1 MKGDERNMANNL
13 GTNLLW
19 YRQGAQ
25 SWNEALPLG
34 NGRMG
39 AMVFGDGAH
48 ERICLNEDTLW
59 SGFPTYYRRPGQK
72 ESYKKAQALA
82 LEGKLK
88 EAQRELEENFTG
100 LWCQAYMPFGDIEL
114 EMQHGAAPENLA
126 RALDMQTGLHTV
138 TYTAGGKRYER
149 ELFVSFPD
157 QVLAMRLTCDV
168 PGELSFRVH
177 LAPAM
182 RAETQLEQD
191 SMSAQ
196 GHCPVYCWHYGPPQD
211 PRGVLEYGRE
221 EAEMGMGFYGE
232 MRVLPRGGSMQ
243 RQGGSLQITGADSA
257 VILLNIRTSF
267 NGWDHH
273 PVLDGRPFVAP
284 CRQELDAAGEKG
296 YDALKQ
302 AHVADHQ
309 ALYDRVELELG
320 GGDEKLLPTDERLYR
335 HENGEDDLA
344 LYALYFNFGRY
355 LTIAS
360 SRPGTQATNLQG
372 IWNASVEPPWNCN
385 YTININTEMNYWP
398 TQMVNLSECQEP
410 LNRLIAELAQ
420 SGERTARDYYGAPGF
435 VAHHN
440 TDIWRMSTPV
450 GAQKEGSARYAF
462 WNMSAGWLVRHLWE
476 QYEYTRDEAFLRN
489 TAWPLIKKAALFYQ
503 DQLIEDERGF
513 LILCPSTSPENA
525 FLWEGEGI
533 SVSKTAAMT
542 QAIVLDVFSIC
553 AQACGILQE
562 DLSFGADLAMLMP
575 KLLPFGVGR
584 EGELLEWDENYPES
598 EIHHRHISHLYGLHP
613 GRSITPEETP
623 DLAQACQ
630 VSLERRG
637 DESTGWAMGWRIN
650 QWARLRDGDH
660 ALRLLDRQLRTVEGR
675 NPARG
680 GVPEKRHGGTYLNL
694 FDAHPPFQIDG
705 NFGACAGIGEMLL
718 QMNPDGE
725 LIPLPALPR
734 KWTEGHVRG
743 LRARNGKLVDISW
756 KDGKVELRE
765 YTD

>member
-1 MKGDERNMANNL
+1 M
-13 GTNLLW
+13 
-19 YRQGAQ
+19 
-25 SWNEALPLG
+25 
-34 NGRMG
+34 
-39 AMVFGDGAH
+39 
-48 ERICLNEDTLW
+48 
-59 SGFPTYYRRPGQK
+59 
-72 ESYKKAQALA
+72 
-82 LEGKLK
+82 
-88 EAQRELEENFTG
+88 
-100 LWCQAYMPFGDIEL
+100 
-114 EMQHGAAPENLA
+114 
-126 RALDMQTGLHTV
+126 
-138 TYTAGGKRYER
+138 
-149 ELFVSFPD
+149 
-157 QVLAMRLTCDV
+157 
-168 PGELSFRVH
+168 
-177 LAPAM
+177 
-182 RAETQLEQD
+182 
-191 SMSAQ
+191 
-196 GHCPVYCWHYGPPQD
+196 
-211 PRGVLEYGRE
+211 
-221 EAEMGMGFYGE
+221 
-232 MRVLPRGGSMQ
+232 
-243 RQGGSLQITGADSA
+243 
-257 VILLNIRTSF
+257 
-267 NGWDHH
+267 
-273 PVLDGRPFVAP
+273 
-284 CRQELDAAGEKG
+284 
-296 YDALKQ
+296 
-302 AHVADHQ
+302 
-309 ALYDRVELELG
+309 
-320 GGDEKLLPTDERLYR
+320 
-335 HENGEDDLA
+335 
-344 LYALYFNFGRY
+344 
-355 LTIAS
+355 
-360 SRPGTQATNLQG
+360 
-372 IWNASVEPPWNCN
+372 
-385 YTININTEMNYWP
+385 
-398 TQMVNLSECQEP
+398 
-410 LNRLIAELAQ
+410 
-420 SGERTARDYYGAPGF
+420 
-435 VAHHN
+435 
-440 TDIWRMSTPV
+440 

-513 LILCPSTSPENA
+513 LILCPSTSPENT

-637 DESTGWAMGWRIN
+637 DESTGWAMGWRIS

-743 LRARNGKLVDISW
+743 LRARNGKLVDIVW
-756 KDGKVELRE
+756 KDGKVDLRE
-765 YTD
+765 YMD